1 MKDSYAVQDALKS
14 LGITISEDE
23 AERLL
28 APLQSIF
35 ADLQKMDTLDDNLN
49 LGVPTPFFSVEP
61 NND

>member
-14 LGITISEDE
+14 LGMTISEDE

-35 ADLQKMDTLDDNLN
+35 ADLQKMDALNDLD
-49 LGVPTPFFSVEP
+49 LGVPTPLFSVEP
-61 NND
+61 HND